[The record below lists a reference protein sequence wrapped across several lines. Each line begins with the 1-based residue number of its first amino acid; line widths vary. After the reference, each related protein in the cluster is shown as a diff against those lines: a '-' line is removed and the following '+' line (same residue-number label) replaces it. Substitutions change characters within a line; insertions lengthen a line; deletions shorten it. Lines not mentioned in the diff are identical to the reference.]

1 MAEKG
6 QWSIVNPSGEEI
18 TFPSREELR
27 KAVLDD
33 DIEPQAESIPPDPPA
48 EHGPSRSEGPPARI
62 SHPVD
67 EGEAELVA
75 ERLSDPEVMLT
86 SANASQKI
94 VLPPVLPEG
103 ADDIE
108 AAPPSL
114 GDMMADEPTL
124 QF

>member
-6 QWSIVNPSGEEI
+6 QWSIVNPSGEEV

-33 DIEPQAESIPPDPPA
+33 EIEPQAESIPPD
-48 EHGPSRSEGPPARI
+48 PPARI

-75 ERLSDPEVMLT
+75 EQLSDPEVMLA
-86 SANASQKI
+86 SVSASQRI
-94 VLPPVLPEG
+94 VLPPVMPQGSE
-103 ADDIE
+103 DIE

-114 GDMMADEPTL
+114 GDMIAD
-124 QF
+124 